1 MTFFLPI
8 DAAFDVSIWKEYLSH
23 NAKTNYWHIQNLRVE
38 LIDEDVV
45 RAHIVPDELLF
56 SLPPKRRPELYP
68 TIQYNYT
75 RGISNLEVKAKVNMK
90 NRGKSHDIICASELL
105 ILICYTQD
113 QLWNLK
119 QWLAQS
125 NTGEEQWRPILWRQ
139 IFLFRMGL
147 FTSLTSHWL
156 SWQTLSMNIFA

>member
-23 NAKTNYWHIQNLRVE
+23 AKTIYWHIQNLRVE

-75 RGISNLEVKAKVNMK
+75 RGISNLEVKAKVNVK
-90 NRGKSHDIICASELL
+90 NRGKSHDIICAS
-105 ILICYTQD
+105 
-113 QLWNLK
+113 
-119 QWLAQS
+119 
-125 NTGEEQWRPILWRQ
+125 
-139 IFLFRMGL
+139 
-147 FTSLTSHWL
+147 
-156 SWQTLSMNIFA
+156 

>member
-8 DAAFDVSIWKEYLSH
+8 DAAFDVSILNEYLSH

-56 SLPPKRRPELYP
+56 SLPPKRRPELFP

-90 NRGKSHDIICASELL
+90 NRGDSYGIICAS
-105 ILICYTQD
+105 
-113 QLWNLK
+113 
-119 QWLAQS
+119 
-125 NTGEEQWRPILWRQ
+125 
-139 IFLFRMGL
+139 
-147 FTSLTSHWL
+147 
-156 SWQTLSMNIFA
+156 

>member
-1 MTFFLPI
+1 MIFHRIGDLSISKFSRRIEQLGLGKFPEFSQYGKMTFFLPI
-8 DAAFDVSIWKEYLSH
+8 DAAFDVSILNEYLSH
-23 NAKTNYWHIQNLRVE
+23 NSKTNYWHIQNLRVE

-90 NRGKSHDIICASELL
+90 NRGNSYGIIRAS
-105 ILICYTQD
+105 
-113 QLWNLK
+113 
-119 QWLAQS
+119 
-125 NTGEEQWRPILWRQ
+125 
-139 IFLFRMGL
+139 
-147 FTSLTSHWL
+147 
-156 SWQTLSMNIFA
+156 